1 MFASQAEH
9 NDPLILEKARQLH
22 RAAWRSLVVSR
33 LRLSIL
39 TFSRVY
45 PKLGQL
51 MAESPHTDPEGCE
64 GLVEGIALA
73 IDRMRWYLPW
83 RSNCLVR
90 AVAAH
95 RMLSRH
101 GIHHT
106 LYIGMAKSVDGAFEV
121 HAWLRCG
128 SRVVSG
134 GGQLER
140 YAVIACMASTGQ
152 PLPGQSDAQRE
163 AGTLQDIALA
173 DFRT

>member
-9 NDPLILEKARQLH
+9 NDPLILKKARQLH
-22 RAAWRSLVVSR
+22 RAAWWSLVVSR
-33 LRLSIL
+33 LRLSVL
-39 TFSRVY
+39 TFPRVY
-45 PKLGQL
+45 PKLGHL

-83 RSNCLVR
+83 QSNCLVR

-95 RMLSRH
+95 RMLSRR
-101 GIHHT
+101 GIPHT

-128 SRVVSG
+128 SRVVTG

-140 YAVIACMASTGQ
+140 YAVVAHIANAGQ
-152 PLPGQSDAQRE
+152 PLVGQSDAARE
-163 AGTLQDIALA
+163 AGTLQGIALA